1 MLPHFKKSPQEDN
14 YIVVIQFNTILC
26 QKSSQ
31 EDSYIVVIRF
41 ITILCQK
48 IFTGRQL
55 YSGSSFDWRQKAKVK
70 AIFVVKLKKLLLTTE
85 PRLQS
90 SLFVIL

>member
-1 MLPHFKKSPQEDN
+1 MLPYFKKSPQEDN

-31 EDSYIVVIRF
+31 EDSYIVLIRF

-48 IFTGRQL
+48 ISTGRQL
-55 YSGSSFDWRQKAKVK
+55 YSGSSFDWRPKDKVK
-70 AIFVVKLKKLLLTTE
+70 GNFRCETE
-85 PRLQS
+85 EI
-90 SLFVIL
+90 VIDY